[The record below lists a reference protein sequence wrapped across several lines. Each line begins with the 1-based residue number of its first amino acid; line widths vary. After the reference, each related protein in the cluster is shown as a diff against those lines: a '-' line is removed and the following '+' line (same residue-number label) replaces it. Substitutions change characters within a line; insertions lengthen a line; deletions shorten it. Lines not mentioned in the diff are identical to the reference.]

1 MASRRR
7 LGPGTVS
14 STNAARGAGGVA
26 DEEDSAV
33 AGDRVKAPRGDA
45 VLDGPRPDA
54 ERAEL
59 RAGDDT
65 SLAGGKLRD
74 VLVDMARVSF
84 GLHVS
89 P

>member
-1 MASRRR
+1 M
-7 LGPGTVS
+7 
-14 STNAARGAGGVA
+14 
-26 DEEDSAV
+26 
-33 AGDRVKAPRGDA
+33 KAPRGDA
-45 VLDGPRPDA
+45 VLDGPGPDA

-59 RAGDDT
+59 RAGYDT

-74 VLVDMARVSF
+74 VLVDMTRVSF

>member
-1 MASRRR
+1 M
-7 LGPGTVS
+7 S
-14 STNAARGAGGVA
+14 STSAARGAGGVA

-33 AGDRVKAPRGDA
+33 AGNRVKAPRGDA
-45 VLDGPRPDA
+45 VLDRPGPDA

-59 RAGDDT
+59 RACDGT
-65 SLAGGKLRD
+65 SLAGRKLRD